1 MLKFCQR
8 WVKLKRGQV
17 GEKDSMQKGEEEGTS
32 KPVQKQDF
40 QVARTSIKDTKRV
53 TGYRGTG
60 DSNRGLF

>member
-1 MLKFCQR
+1 M
-8 WVKLKRGQV
+8 